1 MYRETFPGIS
11 YSGSEMTCI
20 VDDNG
25 DYYMYMYTLRD
36 DLKLRTMSCSLDI
49 PEDAHGGGALKQVKL
64 PCTGTWVKSGGGG
77 GGGGGCFQRG
87 HISRILRY
95 TTVWLLNCEGPT
107 KILTALSRLH
117 DV

>member
-49 PEDAHGGGALKQVKL
+49 PEDAHGGGGGGGGGALKQVKL
-64 PCTGTWVKSGGGG
+64 PCTGTWVNSGGGG
-77 GGGGGCFQRG
+77 GGGGVFKGGILAGYYGTLLFGYLIAKALQRF
-87 HISRILRY
+87 
-95 TTVWLLNCEGPT
+95 
-107 KILTALSRLH
+107 
-117 DV
+117 

>member
-1 MYRETFPGIS
+1 MYHETFPGIS

-36 DLKLRTMSCSLDI
+36 DLKLRTCSLDI
-49 PEDAHGGGALKQVKL
+49 TEDAH
-64 PCTGTWVKSGGGG
+64 GGGG
-77 GGGGGCFQRG
+77 GGGGGIKTSQTTLRRNLGEKMGGACFQRG
-87 HISRILRY
+87 RISRRLRY
-95 TTVWLLNCEGPT
+95 ITVWLLNCEGPT

>member
-1 MYRETFPGIS
+1 MYHETFPGIS

-49 PEDAHGGGALKQVKL
+49 TEDAHGGGGALKQVKL
-64 PCTGTWVKSGGGG
+64 PCAGTWVKSGGGG
-77 GGGGGCFQRG
+77 RVFKGGVLAGDYGTLLFGYLIAKALQRF
-87 HISRILRY
+87 
-95 TTVWLLNCEGPT
+95 
-107 KILTALSRLH
+107 
-117 DV
+117 